1 MSKGIT
7 PWEFELE
14 HVDYARI
21 AQEFGLQ
28 PMTPELL
35 KRMKKPHRLFTRDIV
50 FAHRDFD
57 RILNAQESGEQ
68 FVVLTGMDPS
78 GGFHFGHK
86 LIADLMAW
94 YQGQGIM
101 LYIPVSDIEAHVI
114 RGIDEEMSK
123 QITVNEYILN
133 YLALGVDL
141 VNKDRCCLY
150 SQWRNDLVLNLSIKA
165 ASKITL
171 SQMHAMYGF
180 NNSDNMGKIFF
191 PFIDAADILHPQLPE
206 RGGVKPVLVP
216 VGVDQDIHLR
226 LSRDLAPRFGMI
238 KPSSIY
244 SKMMSSLQGS
254 GTKMSS
260 SKPESAI
267 FLTDSVEVATEKLK
281 NAFTGG
287 RETIQEQK
295 RIGGQPERCVVY
307 EFLLFHFEDELL
319 ESTYSRCTSGD
330 LLCGECKAAVSDRI
344 ARFLVEIQRKR
355 EEAKSLLPKVFEN
368 QLLWSMRQTA

>member
-1 MSKGIT
+1 MSKGVT

-14 HVDYARI
+14 HIDYARI
-21 AQEFGLQ
+21 IQEFGLQ
-28 PMTPELL
+28 PMTSELL
-35 KRMKKPHRLFTRDIV
+35 KRMKSSHRLFKRQII

-57 RILNAQESGEQ
+57 RILDAQEKQEQ
-68 FVVLTGMDPS
+68 FVVLTGMMPS
-78 GGFHFGHK
+78 GRFHFGHK
-86 LIADLMAW
+86 VIADLMAW
-94 YQGQGIM
+94 YQQQGVM

-114 RGIDEEMSK
+114 RGIDLDTCK
-123 QITVNEYILN
+123 DIIINEYVLN

-141 VNKDRCCLY
+141 VSKDRCCLY
-150 SQWRNDLVLNLSIKA
+150 SQWRNDLVRNLSFKA

-180 NNSDNMGKIFF
+180 SNSDNMGKIFF

-226 LSRDLAPRFGMI
+226 LSRDLAPRFGML

-244 SKMMSSLQGS
+244 TKMMSGLQGP

-260 SKPESAI
+260 SKPETAI
-267 FLTDSVEVATEKLK
+267 FLSDSPEVAKQKLK
-281 NAFTGG
+281 DAFTGG

-295 RIGGQPERCVVY
+295 RMGGQPERCVVY

-319 ESTYSRCTSGD
+319 EVTYDRCKSGN
-330 LLCGECKAAVSDRI
+330 LMCGDCKAVVSDRVVK
-344 ARFLVEIQRKR
+344 FLAEVQRKR

-368 QLLWSMRQTA
+368 QLL